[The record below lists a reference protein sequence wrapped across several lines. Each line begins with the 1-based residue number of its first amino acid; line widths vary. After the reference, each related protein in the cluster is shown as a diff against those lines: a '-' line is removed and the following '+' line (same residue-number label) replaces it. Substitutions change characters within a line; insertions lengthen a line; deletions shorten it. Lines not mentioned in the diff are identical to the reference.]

1 MQKGECEMSEDESY
15 KRFLARVRAILW
27 VWFFSTPTVIITYIW
42 DETTISLSILAFAII
57 FSLTLLK
64 ILRDDEDFSNN
75 LDILGGNEGTKA
87 SSNEQVIN
95 SINIPKDYIP
105 KAETEQTT
113 NNLKLGGNEL
123 GKEIAITAPF

>member
-27 VWFFSTPTVIITYIW
+27 VWFFSPPTVIITYIW

-113 NNLKLGGNEL
+113 YTLNLGGNDL
-123 GKEIAITAPF
+123 GKKIALTALF